1 MVDQALDSQAEVEES
16 RPRQF
21 EYKLKLA
28 RFILTSYIALPL
40 IFVQESSGLSSQ
52 LLLTGLVTYLLIALV
67 VTFSPFIANGLTR
80 SITLCADGLALG
92 IVSWLTQS
100 VVYGIES
107 MGFLVICAT
116 ITTRFRSLSTAI
128 IFAALGAA
136 GTWYFS
142 PDYSLPVIIRW
153 EYNLPAMVCSG
164 LMVAY
169 AVLFL
174 HQHAQKIT
182 RTKDEYSELERKHL
196 ELKFQLYQVSKYMSP
211 SLRKKL
217 SRPRDIQPGTV
228 RKRLT
233 IFFSDLVGFTKMSEN
248 MDPKDLN
255 FVLNSYVN
263 EMSKVAIE
271 YGATIDKFMGD
282 GMMAFFGDPQSK
294 GTKEDAVQ
302 CVAMALEMQR
312 RMPKLRAKW
321 REQGIDADLHIRM
334 GINSGFTTVGNFG
347 SNNRLDYTALG
358 AEVNLASRLESN
370 AKTDSIYISSA
381 TNLLIGDKFMTD
393 SVGNISVKGFSEPV
407 SVYQVL
413 GPRNAASQERRYSNL
428 NIDGFS
434 LYLDLD
440 SMPNYNQK
448 KAYEALVEA
457 ASKVKK
463 FQDK

>member
-1 MVDQALDSQAEVEES
+1 MAEQLQDSPEETTES
-16 RPRQF
+16 PPKKF

-28 RFILTSYIALPL
+28 RFLLTFYIALPL
-40 IFVQESSGLSSQ
+40 VFIQESSSLPSQ
-52 LLLTGLVTYLLIALV
+52 LLLTGLITYLLIALV
-67 VTFSPFIANGLTR
+67 VTFSPFITDGLTR
-80 SITLCADGLALG
+80 SIILCADGLVLG

-107 MGFLVICAT
+107 LGFLVICAT

-142 PDYSLPVIIRW
+142 PFYNLPEIIRW

-182 RTKDEYSELERKHL
+182 KTKEEYAELERKQM

-263 EMSKVAIE
+263 EMSTVAIE

-321 REQGIDADLHIRM
+321 REMGIDADLHIRM

-370 AKTDSIYISSA
+370 AKVDSIYISSA
-381 TNLLIGDKFMTD
+381 TNLLIGDKFVTE
-393 SVGNISVKGFSEPV
+393 SVGEISVKGFAEPV
-407 SVYQVL
+407 SVYQVI
-413 GPRNAASQERRYSNL
+413 GKRNAASQERRYSNL

-448 KAYEALVEA
+448 KAYEALVA
-457 ASKVKK
+457 AANKVKNS
-463 FQDK
+463 QDK

>member
-1 MVDQALDSQAEVEES
+1 
-16 RPRQF
+16 
-21 EYKLKLA
+21 
-28 RFILTSYIALPL
+28 
-40 IFVQESSGLSSQ
+40 
-52 LLLTGLVTYLLIALV
+52 
-67 VTFSPFIANGLTR
+67 
-80 SITLCADGLALG
+80 
-92 IVSWLTQS
+92 
-100 VVYGIES
+100 
-107 MGFLVICAT
+107 
-116 ITTRFRSLSTAI
+116 
-128 IFAALGAA
+128 
-136 GTWYFS
+136 
-142 PDYSLPVIIRW
+142 
-153 EYNLPAMVCSG
+153 
-164 LMVAY
+164 
-169 AVLFL
+169 
-174 HQHAQKIT
+174 
-182 RTKDEYSELERKHL
+182 
-196 ELKFQLYQVSKYMSP
+196 MSP

-263 EMSKVAIE
+263 EMSTVAIE

-302 CVAMALEMQR
+302 CIAMALEMQR

-370 AKTDSIYISSA
+370 AKTDSIYFSSA
-381 TNLLIGDKFMTD
+381 TILLIGDKFMTD

-413 GPRNAASQERRYSNL
+413 GPRNVASQERRYSNL

-457 ASKVKK
+457 ANKVKK